1 MTWDRLTIGSWVSTS
16 EGCPVR
22 IVRGEDSES
31 VTFVFGTFGNEF
43 ELTIDRSTLAE
54 VLQLGSQALHALTP
68 APVER

>member
-31 VTFVFGTFGNEF
+31 VTFVFGTSGNEF
-43 ELTIDRSTLAE
+43 ELTIDRSTLTAM
-54 VLQLGSQALHALTP
+54 LQLGSKALGEPRSAQT
-68 APVER
+68 